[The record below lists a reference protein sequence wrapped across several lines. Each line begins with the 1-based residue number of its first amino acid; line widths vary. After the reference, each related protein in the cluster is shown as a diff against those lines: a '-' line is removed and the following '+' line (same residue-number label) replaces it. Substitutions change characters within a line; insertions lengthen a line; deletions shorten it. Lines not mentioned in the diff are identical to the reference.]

1 MAGGGALDWLVR
13 RPIAHRGLHDGNVT
27 LAENSLAAARAA
39 VAAGYA
45 IECDVQL
52 SADGTPFIFH
62 DGALKRLT
70 GADGAFRETSDA
82 VLRGLSLTA
91 GAASIPTVEEFLAV
105 VGGAV
110 PVVMELK
117 GLSPDQDEGYVERL
131 RAPLAAYRGELALMS
146 FDPWLIDQLLAA
158 GLSCPVGLTAEGMRP
173 EHLHLHREIFER
185 GCDFVSYNV
194 HHLRNEFVAWV
205 REQQRAPV
213 ISWTVRNHDEAAHS
227 AMHADQITFEGFAPQ
242 H

>member
-1 MAGGGALDWLVR
+1 MSGSRGIEWLVR

-27 LAENSLAAARAA
+27 LAENSLAAAKAA

-70 GADGAFRETSDA
+70 GIDGAFRETDDA
-82 VLRGLSLTA
+82 TLRGLALTA
-91 GAASIPTVEEFLAV
+91 GAEPIPTVEEFLAV
-105 VGGAV
+105 VDGAV

-117 GLSPDQDEGYVERL
+117 GLSSEEDEGYVERL
-131 RAPLAAYRGELALMS
+131 RPPLSAYRGELALMS

-158 GLSCPVGLTAEGMRP
+158 ALPYPVGLTAEGMRP
-173 EHLHLHREIFER
+173 ERLHLHREVFER

-194 HHLRNEFVAWV
+194 HHLRNDFIGWV
-205 REQQRAPV
+205 RNERRAPV
-213 ISWTVRNHDEAAHS
+213 ISWTVRNQDEAARS